1 MEKFDLENFPVSESA
16 KNMIASVS
24 DGFYDNSY
32 VGKWLYEVMGQEY
45 DTAREIAEDILN
57 QLFPETATWG
67 LMYHEIKWGLPVRE
81 NLPYEERR
89 QLIYRKRDYRAPM
102 TPYRMEGYLKTATGF
117 DVRIAD
123 INDPG
128 DYGFVA
134 PHPNV
139 FKAYFMG
146 EGTLASKR
154 ARAMLNEL
162 KQSHTMFTMNDRTE
176 IVSDNRNLE
185 EMNLKKVIFH
195 IAESFWYSDLLDGRK
210 LLDGSSLLYPY
221 MRYNLMLGFKYI
233 LGGFTT
239 PTDADLQKVK
249 FRAKQETEN
258 DVKAGAIRI
267 ASDIIFWNTYLLD
280 GSWDLDGSH
289 RLDVTRGYQLGVAI
303 VAMVACAYNKVA
315 DSMKVRSTYG
325 LRSSSDARAAIRSEF
340 EADFWNTVYLDGKLL
355 LDGNAML
362 EYRGGNKRLEAAV
375 THHMGIERE
384 DVDVEAQVI
393 TKTRNYWFLDGSNT
407 LDGKKNLNS
416 IYRNI
421 NKDIQIGMM
430 CPSVMISGAGNFP
443 VKKKEK
449 QVAAWDRNHEDYKEV
464 EAILGKIEAIF
475 YGKDVIKS
483 DDENA
488 IEKLQ
493 DKVDGLREDQERMKQ
508 ANKAIRMKDKEKG
521 DAMLHD
527 MGYTDEQIAQLREP
541 DFCGRIGFSDYILTN
556 NNANIRRLEGR
567 IKSLQKTKSQGTQES
582 ENKFFKV
589 KENVE
594 AMRIQLFFEGKPEPE
609 VRDILKSN
617 GFRWAPSVGA
627 WQRQLNNNGKY
638 AVERV
643 VRELEEMEAVE

>member
-1 MEKFDLENFPVSESA
+1 MERFDLENFPVSESA

-154 ARAMLNEL
+154 ARTMLNEL

-185 EMNLKKVIFH
+185 EMNLKKIIFH

-210 LLDGSSLLYPY
+210 PLDGSSLLYPY
-221 MRYNLMLGFKYI
+221 MRYNLMLGFKYM

-249 FRAKQETEN
+249 FRAEQKTEN

-267 ASDIIFWNTYLLD
+267 ASDIIFWNTHLLD

-289 RLDVTRGYQLGVAI
+289 RLDVTRGYKLGVAI
-303 VAMVACAYNKVA
+303 VAMVACAYNKVT

-362 EYRGGNKRLEAAV
+362 EHRGGNKRLEAAV
-375 THHMGIERE
+375 THHIGIERE
-384 DVDVEAQVI
+384 DMNVEAQVI

-416 IYRNI
+416 IYR
-421 NKDIQIGMM
+421 KEYIQ
-430 CPSVMISGAGNFP
+430 
-443 VKKKEK
+443 
-449 QVAAWDRNHEDYKEV
+449 
-464 EAILGKIEAIF
+464 
-475 YGKDVIKS
+475 
-483 DDENA
+483 
-488 IEKLQ
+488 
-493 DKVDGLREDQERMKQ
+493 
-508 ANKAIRMKDKEKG
+508 
-521 DAMLHD
+521 
-527 MGYTDEQIAQLREP
+527 
-541 DFCGRIGFSDYILTN
+541 
-556 NNANIRRLEGR
+556 
-567 IKSLQKTKSQGTQES
+567 
-582 ENKFFKV
+582 
-589 KENVE
+589 
-594 AMRIQLFFEGKPEPE
+594 
-609 VRDILKSN
+609 
-617 GFRWAPSVGA
+617 
-627 WQRQLNNNGKY
+627 
-638 AVERV
+638 
-643 VRELEEMEAVE
+643 

>member
-67 LMYHEIKWGLPVRE
+67 LMYHEIKWGLPVLE

-154 ARAMLNEL
+154 VRAMLNEL

-221 MRYNLMLGFKYI
+221 MRYNLMLGSKYI

-267 ASDIIFWNTYLLD
+267 ASDIIFWNTHLLD

-303 VAMVACAYNKVA
+303 VAMVAFAHNEVT
-315 DSMKVRSTYG
+315 DVLKVRSAYD
-325 LRSSSDARAAIRSEF
+325 LRTGSDVRAAIRSEF

-355 LDGNAML
+355 LDGNTTL
-362 EYRGGNKRLEAAV
+362 EYRGGNKRLEASV
-375 THHMGIERE
+375 THHMGIKRE
-384 DVDVEAQVI
+384 DSDVSVQVI
-393 TKTRNYWFLDGSNT
+393 TKTRNYWFFDGSNM
-407 LDGKKNLNS
+407 LNGKKNLNS
-416 IYRNI
+416 IYR
-421 NKDIQIGMM
+421 KEYIQ
-430 CPSVMISGAGNFP
+430 
-443 VKKKEK
+443 
-449 QVAAWDRNHEDYKEV
+449 
-464 EAILGKIEAIF
+464 
-475 YGKDVIKS
+475 
-483 DDENA
+483 
-488 IEKLQ
+488 
-493 DKVDGLREDQERMKQ
+493 
-508 ANKAIRMKDKEKG
+508 
-521 DAMLHD
+521 
-527 MGYTDEQIAQLREP
+527 
-541 DFCGRIGFSDYILTN
+541 
-556 NNANIRRLEGR
+556 
-567 IKSLQKTKSQGTQES
+567 
-582 ENKFFKV
+582 
-589 KENVE
+589 
-594 AMRIQLFFEGKPEPE
+594 
-609 VRDILKSN
+609 
-617 GFRWAPSVGA
+617 
-627 WQRQLNNNGKY
+627 
-638 AVERV
+638 
-643 VRELEEMEAVE
+643 

>member
-24 DGFYDNSY
+24 DGFYDDSY

-139 FKAYFMG
+139 FKAYFMC

-162 KQSHTMFTMNDRTE
+162 KQSHKMFTMNDRTE
-176 IVSDNRNLE
+176 IVSDNRKLE
-185 EMNLKKVIFH
+185 GMNLKKIIFH

-221 MRYNLMLGFKYI
+221 MRYNLMLGFKYM

-239 PTDADLQKVK
+239 PTDANLQKVR
-249 FRAKQETEN
+249 FRAEQETEN

-267 ASDIIFWNTYLLD
+267 ASDIIFWNTHLLD

-303 VAMVACAYNKVA
+303 VAMVACAYNKVT
-315 DSMKVRSTYG
+315 DSMKVRSIYG
-325 LRSSSDARAAIRSEF
+325 LRSSSDARAAFRPEF
-340 EADFWNTVYLDGKLL
+340 EVDFWNTVYLDGKLL

-362 EYRGGNKRLEAAV
+362 EHRGGNKRLEAEV
-375 THHMGIERE
+375 THHMEIERE
-384 DVDVEAQVI
+384 DMDVEAQVI

-416 IYRNI
+416 IYR
-421 NKDIQIGMM
+421 KEYIQ
-430 CPSVMISGAGNFP
+430 
-443 VKKKEK
+443 
-449 QVAAWDRNHEDYKEV
+449 
-464 EAILGKIEAIF
+464 
-475 YGKDVIKS
+475 
-483 DDENA
+483 
-488 IEKLQ
+488 
-493 DKVDGLREDQERMKQ
+493 
-508 ANKAIRMKDKEKG
+508 
-521 DAMLHD
+521 
-527 MGYTDEQIAQLREP
+527 
-541 DFCGRIGFSDYILTN
+541 
-556 NNANIRRLEGR
+556 
-567 IKSLQKTKSQGTQES
+567 
-582 ENKFFKV
+582 
-589 KENVE
+589 
-594 AMRIQLFFEGKPEPE
+594 
-609 VRDILKSN
+609 
-617 GFRWAPSVGA
+617 
-627 WQRQLNNNGKY
+627 
-638 AVERV
+638 
-643 VRELEEMEAVE
+643 

>member
-32 VGKWLYEVMGQEY
+32 VGKWLFEVMGQEY
-45 DTAREIAEDILN
+45 DAAREIAEDILN

-154 ARAMLNEL
+154 ARTMLNEL

-185 EMNLKKVIFH
+185 EMNLKKIIFH

-221 MRYNLMLGFKYI
+221 MRYNLMLGFKYM

-249 FRAKQETEN
+249 FRAEQETEN

-267 ASDIIFWNTYLLD
+267 ASDIIFWNTHLLD
-280 GSWDLDGSH
+280 GSWDLGGSH
-289 RLDVTRGYQLGVAI
+289 RLDVLRGYEFGVAI
-303 VAMVACAYNKVA
+303 VAMVACAYNEVTEVLK
-315 DSMKVRSTYG
+315 
-325 LRSSSDARAAIRSEF
+325 LRSRYETLTGSDIGSVMRSRF
-340 EADFWNTVYLDGKLL
+340 ELDFWNTVYLDGKLL
-355 LDGNAML
+355 LDGNTTLGYKA
-362 EYRGGNKRLEAAV
+362 GNKRLESSV
-375 THHMGIERE
+375 THRFGIERE
-384 DVDVEAQVI
+384 DEDAEVQVV
-393 TKTRNYWFLDGSNT
+393 TKTRNYWFLDGCNT
-407 LDGKKNLNS
+407 LNGKKNLNS
-416 IYRNI
+416 IYR
-421 NKDIQIGMM
+421 KEYIQ
-430 CPSVMISGAGNFP
+430 
-443 VKKKEK
+443 
-449 QVAAWDRNHEDYKEV
+449 
-464 EAILGKIEAIF
+464 
-475 YGKDVIKS
+475 
-483 DDENA
+483 
-488 IEKLQ
+488 
-493 DKVDGLREDQERMKQ
+493 
-508 ANKAIRMKDKEKG
+508 
-521 DAMLHD
+521 
-527 MGYTDEQIAQLREP
+527 
-541 DFCGRIGFSDYILTN
+541 
-556 NNANIRRLEGR
+556 
-567 IKSLQKTKSQGTQES
+567 
-582 ENKFFKV
+582 
-589 KENVE
+589 
-594 AMRIQLFFEGKPEPE
+594 
-609 VRDILKSN
+609 
-617 GFRWAPSVGA
+617 
-627 WQRQLNNNGKY
+627 
-638 AVERV
+638 
-643 VRELEEMEAVE
+643 

>member
-162 KQSHTMFTMNDRTE
+162 KQSHTMFIMNDRTE

-185 EMNLKKVIFH
+185 EMNLKKIIFH
-195 IAESFWYSDLLDGRK
+195 IAESFWYSNLLDGRK

-221 MRYNLMLGFKYI
+221 MRYNLMLGFKYM

-249 FRAKQETEN
+249 FKTEQETEN

-267 ASDIIFWNTYLLD
+267 ASDIIFWNTHLLD
-280 GSWDLDGSH
+280 GSWNLNGSH

-303 VAMVACAYNKVA
+303 VAMVACAHNKVTG
-315 DSMKVRSTYG
+315 SMKVRSTYG
-325 LRSSSDARAAIRSEF
+325 LRSSSDARAAFRSEF

-384 DVDVEAQVI
+384 DADVEAQVI

-416 IYRNI
+416 IYR
-421 NKDIQIGMM
+421 KEYIQ
-430 CPSVMISGAGNFP
+430 
-443 VKKKEK
+443 
-449 QVAAWDRNHEDYKEV
+449 
-464 EAILGKIEAIF
+464 
-475 YGKDVIKS
+475 
-483 DDENA
+483 
-488 IEKLQ
+488 
-493 DKVDGLREDQERMKQ
+493 
-508 ANKAIRMKDKEKG
+508 
-521 DAMLHD
+521 
-527 MGYTDEQIAQLREP
+527 
-541 DFCGRIGFSDYILTN
+541 
-556 NNANIRRLEGR
+556 
-567 IKSLQKTKSQGTQES
+567 
-582 ENKFFKV
+582 
-589 KENVE
+589 
-594 AMRIQLFFEGKPEPE
+594 
-609 VRDILKSN
+609 
-617 GFRWAPSVGA
+617 
-627 WQRQLNNNGKY
+627 
-638 AVERV
+638 
-643 VRELEEMEAVE
+643 

>member
-154 ARAMLNEL
+154 ARSMLNEL

-195 IAESFWYSDLLDGRK
+195 IAESFWYIDLLDGRK

-315 DSMKVRSTYG
+315 DSMKVRSTCG

-384 DVDVEAQVI
+384 DMDVEAQVI
-393 TKTRNYWFLDGSNT
+393 TKTRNYWFLDGSNA

-416 IYRNI
+416 IYR
-421 NKDIQIGMM
+421 KEYIQ
-430 CPSVMISGAGNFP
+430 
-443 VKKKEK
+443 
-449 QVAAWDRNHEDYKEV
+449 
-464 EAILGKIEAIF
+464 
-475 YGKDVIKS
+475 
-483 DDENA
+483 
-488 IEKLQ
+488 
-493 DKVDGLREDQERMKQ
+493 
-508 ANKAIRMKDKEKG
+508 
-521 DAMLHD
+521 
-527 MGYTDEQIAQLREP
+527 
-541 DFCGRIGFSDYILTN
+541 
-556 NNANIRRLEGR
+556 
-567 IKSLQKTKSQGTQES
+567 
-582 ENKFFKV
+582 
-589 KENVE
+589 
-594 AMRIQLFFEGKPEPE
+594 
-609 VRDILKSN
+609 
-617 GFRWAPSVGA
+617 
-627 WQRQLNNNGKY
+627 
-638 AVERV
+638 
-643 VRELEEMEAVE
+643 

>member
-32 VGKWLYEVMGQEY
+32 VGKWLFEVMGQEY
-45 DTAREIAEDILN
+45 DAAREIAEDILN

-210 LLDGSSLLYPY
+210 PLDGSSLLYPY
-221 MRYNLMLGFKYI
+221 MRYNLMLGFKYM

-249 FRAKQETEN
+249 FRAEQKTEN
-258 DVKAGAIRI
+258 NVKAGAIRI
-267 ASDIIFWNTYLLD
+267 ASDII
-280 GSWDLDGSH
+280 
-289 RLDVTRGYQLGVAI
+289 
-303 VAMVACAYNKVA
+303 
-315 DSMKVRSTYG
+315 
-325 LRSSSDARAAIRSEF
+325 
-340 EADFWNTVYLDGKLL
+340 FWNTVYLDGKLL

-362 EYRGGNKRLEAAV
+362 EHRGGNKRLEAAV

-384 DVDVEAQVI
+384 DMDVEAQVI
-393 TKTRNYWFLDGSNT
+393 TKTRNYWFLDGSNA

-416 IYRNI
+416 IYR
-421 NKDIQIGMM
+421 KEYIQ
-430 CPSVMISGAGNFP
+430 
-443 VKKKEK
+443 
-449 QVAAWDRNHEDYKEV
+449 
-464 EAILGKIEAIF
+464 
-475 YGKDVIKS
+475 
-483 DDENA
+483 
-488 IEKLQ
+488 
-493 DKVDGLREDQERMKQ
+493 
-508 ANKAIRMKDKEKG
+508 
-521 DAMLHD
+521 
-527 MGYTDEQIAQLREP
+527 
-541 DFCGRIGFSDYILTN
+541 
-556 NNANIRRLEGR
+556 
-567 IKSLQKTKSQGTQES
+567 
-582 ENKFFKV
+582 
-589 KENVE
+589 
-594 AMRIQLFFEGKPEPE
+594 
-609 VRDILKSN
+609 
-617 GFRWAPSVGA
+617 
-627 WQRQLNNNGKY
+627 
-638 AVERV
+638 
-643 VRELEEMEAVE
+643 

>member
-154 ARAMLNEL
+154 VRAMLNEL

-267 ASDIIFWNTYLLD
+267 ASDIIFWNTHLLD

-303 VAMVACAYNKVA
+303 VAMVAFAHNEVT
-315 DSMKVRSTYG
+315 DVLKVRSAYD
-325 LRSSSDARAAIRSEF
+325 LRTGSDVRAAIRSEF

-355 LDGNAML
+355 LDGNTTL
-362 EYRGGNKRLEAAV
+362 EYRGGNKRLEASV
-375 THHMGIERE
+375 THHMGIKRE
-384 DVDVEAQVI
+384 DSDVSVQVI
-393 TKTRNYWFLDGSNT
+393 TKTRNYWFFDGSNM
-407 LDGKKNLNS
+407 LNGKKNLNS
-416 IYRNI
+416 IRKEY
-421 NKDIQIGMM
+421 IQ
-430 CPSVMISGAGNFP
+430 
-443 VKKKEK
+443 
-449 QVAAWDRNHEDYKEV
+449 
-464 EAILGKIEAIF
+464 
-475 YGKDVIKS
+475 
-483 DDENA
+483 
-488 IEKLQ
+488 
-493 DKVDGLREDQERMKQ
+493 
-508 ANKAIRMKDKEKG
+508 
-521 DAMLHD
+521 
-527 MGYTDEQIAQLREP
+527 
-541 DFCGRIGFSDYILTN
+541 
-556 NNANIRRLEGR
+556 
-567 IKSLQKTKSQGTQES
+567 
-582 ENKFFKV
+582 
-589 KENVE
+589 
-594 AMRIQLFFEGKPEPE
+594 
-609 VRDILKSN
+609 
-617 GFRWAPSVGA
+617 
-627 WQRQLNNNGKY
+627 
-638 AVERV
+638 
-643 VRELEEMEAVE
+643 

>member
-24 DGFYDNSY
+24 DGFYDDSY

-128 DYGFVA
+128 DYGFIA

-154 ARAMLNEL
+154 ARTMLNEL

-176 IVSDNRNLE
+176 IVSDNRKLE
-185 EMNLKKVIFH
+185 EMNLKKIIFH

-221 MRYNLMLGFKYI
+221 MRYNLMLGFKYM

-249 FRAKQETEN
+249 FRAEQETGN
-258 DVKAGAIRI
+258 DVKAGAIRV
-267 ASDIIFWNTYLLD
+267 ASDIIFWNTHLLD

-303 VAMVACAYNKVA
+303 VAMVACAYNKVT

-362 EYRGGNKRLEAAV
+362 EHRGGNKRLEAAV
-375 THHMGIERE
+375 THHMEIERE
-384 DVDVEAQVI
+384 DMDVEAQVI

-416 IYRNI
+416 IYR
-421 NKDIQIGMM
+421 KEYIQ
-430 CPSVMISGAGNFP
+430 
-443 VKKKEK
+443 
-449 QVAAWDRNHEDYKEV
+449 
-464 EAILGKIEAIF
+464 
-475 YGKDVIKS
+475 
-483 DDENA
+483 
-488 IEKLQ
+488 
-493 DKVDGLREDQERMKQ
+493 
-508 ANKAIRMKDKEKG
+508 
-521 DAMLHD
+521 
-527 MGYTDEQIAQLREP
+527 
-541 DFCGRIGFSDYILTN
+541 
-556 NNANIRRLEGR
+556 
-567 IKSLQKTKSQGTQES
+567 
-582 ENKFFKV
+582 
-589 KENVE
+589 
-594 AMRIQLFFEGKPEPE
+594 
-609 VRDILKSN
+609 
-617 GFRWAPSVGA
+617 
-627 WQRQLNNNGKY
+627 
-638 AVERV
+638 
-643 VRELEEMEAVE
+643 

>member
-139 FKAYFMG
+139 FKTYFMG

-154 ARAMLNEL
+154 ARSMLNEL

-340 EADFWNTVYLDGKLL
+340 EADFWNTVYLDGKLQ

-416 IYRNI
+416 IYR
-421 NKDIQIGMM
+421 KEYIQ
-430 CPSVMISGAGNFP
+430 
-443 VKKKEK
+443 
-449 QVAAWDRNHEDYKEV
+449 
-464 EAILGKIEAIF
+464 
-475 YGKDVIKS
+475 
-483 DDENA
+483 
-488 IEKLQ
+488 
-493 DKVDGLREDQERMKQ
+493 
-508 ANKAIRMKDKEKG
+508 
-521 DAMLHD
+521 
-527 MGYTDEQIAQLREP
+527 
-541 DFCGRIGFSDYILTN
+541 
-556 NNANIRRLEGR
+556 
-567 IKSLQKTKSQGTQES
+567 
-582 ENKFFKV
+582 
-589 KENVE
+589 
-594 AMRIQLFFEGKPEPE
+594 
-609 VRDILKSN
+609 
-617 GFRWAPSVGA
+617 
-627 WQRQLNNNGKY
+627 
-638 AVERV
+638 
-643 VRELEEMEAVE
+643 

>member
-154 ARAMLNEL
+154 ARTMLNEL

-176 IVSDNRNLE
+176 IVSDNRKLE
-185 EMNLKKVIFH
+185 EMNLKKIIFH

-221 MRYNLMLGFKYI
+221 MRYNLMLGFKYM

-239 PTDADLQKVK
+239 QTDADLQKVK
-249 FRAKQETEN
+249 FRAEQETEN
-258 DVKAGAIRI
+258 DVKAGAIRV
-267 ASDIIFWNTYLLD
+267 ASDIIFWNTHLLD

-303 VAMVACAYNKVA
+303 VAMVACSYNKVT

-355 LDGNAML
+355 LDGNTML

-375 THHMGIERE
+375 THHMEIERE
-384 DVDVEAQVI
+384 AVDVEAQVI
-393 TKTRNYWFLDGSNT
+393 TKTRNYWFLNGSNT

-416 IYRNI
+416 IYR
-421 NKDIQIGMM
+421 KEYIQ
-430 CPSVMISGAGNFP
+430 
-443 VKKKEK
+443 
-449 QVAAWDRNHEDYKEV
+449 
-464 EAILGKIEAIF
+464 
-475 YGKDVIKS
+475 
-483 DDENA
+483 
-488 IEKLQ
+488 
-493 DKVDGLREDQERMKQ
+493 
-508 ANKAIRMKDKEKG
+508 
-521 DAMLHD
+521 
-527 MGYTDEQIAQLREP
+527 
-541 DFCGRIGFSDYILTN
+541 
-556 NNANIRRLEGR
+556 
-567 IKSLQKTKSQGTQES
+567 
-582 ENKFFKV
+582 
-589 KENVE
+589 
-594 AMRIQLFFEGKPEPE
+594 
-609 VRDILKSN
+609 
-617 GFRWAPSVGA
+617 
-627 WQRQLNNNGKY
+627 
-638 AVERV
+638 
-643 VRELEEMEAVE
+643 

>member
-154 ARAMLNEL
+154 ARDMLNEL

-185 EMNLKKVIFH
+185 EMNLKKIIFH

-210 LLDGSSLLYPY
+210 PLDGSSLLYPY
-221 MRYNLMLGFKYI
+221 MRYNLMLGFKYM

-249 FRAKQETEN
+249 FRAEQKTEN

-267 ASDIIFWNTYLLD
+267 ASDIIFWNTHLLD

-303 VAMVACAYNKVA
+303 VAMVACAYNKVT

-362 EYRGGNKRLEAAV
+362 EHRGGNKRLEAAV

-384 DVDVEAQVI
+384 DMDVEAQVI
-393 TKTRNYWFLDGSNT
+393 TKTRNYWFLDGSNA

-416 IYRNI
+416 IYR
-421 NKDIQIGMM
+421 KEYIQ
-430 CPSVMISGAGNFP
+430 
-443 VKKKEK
+443 
-449 QVAAWDRNHEDYKEV
+449 
-464 EAILGKIEAIF
+464 
-475 YGKDVIKS
+475 
-483 DDENA
+483 
-488 IEKLQ
+488 
-493 DKVDGLREDQERMKQ
+493 
-508 ANKAIRMKDKEKG
+508 
-521 DAMLHD
+521 
-527 MGYTDEQIAQLREP
+527 
-541 DFCGRIGFSDYILTN
+541 
-556 NNANIRRLEGR
+556 
-567 IKSLQKTKSQGTQES
+567 
-582 ENKFFKV
+582 
-589 KENVE
+589 
-594 AMRIQLFFEGKPEPE
+594 
-609 VRDILKSN
+609 
-617 GFRWAPSVGA
+617 
-627 WQRQLNNNGKY
+627 
-638 AVERV
+638 
-643 VRELEEMEAVE
+643 

>member
-45 DTAREIAEDILN
+45 DTAREIAEDILS

-154 ARAMLNEL
+154 VRAMLNEL
-162 KQSHTMFTMNDRTE
+162 KQSHTMFIMNDRTE

-185 EMNLKKVIFH
+185 EMNLKKIIFH

-221 MRYNLMLGFKYI
+221 MRYNLMLGFKYM

-249 FRAKQETEN
+249 FRAEQETKN

-267 ASDIIFWNTYLLD
+267 ASDIIFWNTHLLD

-289 RLDVTRGYQLGVAI
+289 KLDVTRGYQLGVAI
-303 VAMVACAYNKVA
+303 VAMVACAHNKVT

-325 LRSSSDARAAIRSEF
+325 LRSSSDARAAFRSEF

-375 THHMGIERE
+375 THHMEIERE

-407 LDGKKNLNS
+407 LDGKKSLNS
-416 IYRNI
+416 IYR
-421 NKDIQIGMM
+421 KEYIQ
-430 CPSVMISGAGNFP
+430 
-443 VKKKEK
+443 
-449 QVAAWDRNHEDYKEV
+449 
-464 EAILGKIEAIF
+464 
-475 YGKDVIKS
+475 
-483 DDENA
+483 
-488 IEKLQ
+488 
-493 DKVDGLREDQERMKQ
+493 
-508 ANKAIRMKDKEKG
+508 
-521 DAMLHD
+521 
-527 MGYTDEQIAQLREP
+527 
-541 DFCGRIGFSDYILTN
+541 
-556 NNANIRRLEGR
+556 
-567 IKSLQKTKSQGTQES
+567 
-582 ENKFFKV
+582 
-589 KENVE
+589 
-594 AMRIQLFFEGKPEPE
+594 
-609 VRDILKSN
+609 
-617 GFRWAPSVGA
+617 
-627 WQRQLNNNGKY
+627 
-638 AVERV
+638 
-643 VRELEEMEAVE
+643 

>member
-185 EMNLKKVIFH
+185 EMNLKKIIFH

-210 LLDGSSLLYPY
+210 PLDGSSLLYPY
-221 MRYNLMLGFKYI
+221 MRYNLMLGFKYM

-249 FRAKQETEN
+249 FRAEQKTEN

-267 ASDIIFWNTYLLD
+267 ASDIIFWNTHLLD

-303 VAMVACAYNKVA
+303 VAMVACAYNKVT

-325 LRSSSDARAAIRSEF
+325 LRSSSDARAAIRS
-340 EADFWNTVYLDGKLL
+340 LL
-355 LDGNAML
+355 
-362 EYRGGNKRLEAAV
+362 V
-375 THHMGIERE
+375 
-384 DVDVEAQVI
+384 
-393 TKTRNYWFLDGSNT
+393 
-407 LDGKKNLNS
+407 
-416 IYRNI
+416 
-421 NKDIQIGMM
+421 
-430 CPSVMISGAGNFP
+430 
-443 VKKKEK
+443 
-449 QVAAWDRNHEDYKEV
+449 
-464 EAILGKIEAIF
+464 
-475 YGKDVIKS
+475 
-483 DDENA
+483 
-488 IEKLQ
+488 
-493 DKVDGLREDQERMKQ
+493 
-508 ANKAIRMKDKEKG
+508 
-521 DAMLHD
+521 
-527 MGYTDEQIAQLREP
+527 
-541 DFCGRIGFSDYILTN
+541 
-556 NNANIRRLEGR
+556 
-567 IKSLQKTKSQGTQES
+567 
-582 ENKFFKV
+582 
-589 KENVE
+589 
-594 AMRIQLFFEGKPEPE
+594 
-609 VRDILKSN
+609 
-617 GFRWAPSVGA
+617 
-627 WQRQLNNNGKY
+627 
-638 AVERV
+638 
-643 VRELEEMEAVE
+643 

>member
-32 VGKWLYEVMGQEY
+32 VGKWLFEVMGQEY
-45 DTAREIAEDILN
+45 DAAREIAEDILN

-154 ARAMLNEL
+154 ARTMLNEL

-185 EMNLKKVIFH
+185 EMNLKKIIFH

-221 MRYNLMLGFKYI
+221 MRYNLMLGFKYM

-249 FRAKQETEN
+249 FRAEQETEN

-267 ASDIIFWNTYLLD
+267 ASDIIFWNTHLLD
-280 GSWDLDGSH
+280 GSWNLDGSH

-303 VAMVACAYNKVA
+303 VAMVAFAHNEVTG
-315 DSMKVRSTYG
+315 SMKVRSTYG
-325 LRSSSDARAAIRSEF
+325 LRSSSDARAAFRSEF

-384 DVDVEAQVI
+384 DADVEAQVI

-416 IYRNI
+416 IYR
-421 NKDIQIGMM
+421 KEYIQ
-430 CPSVMISGAGNFP
+430 
-443 VKKKEK
+443 
-449 QVAAWDRNHEDYKEV
+449 
-464 EAILGKIEAIF
+464 
-475 YGKDVIKS
+475 
-483 DDENA
+483 
-488 IEKLQ
+488 
-493 DKVDGLREDQERMKQ
+493 
-508 ANKAIRMKDKEKG
+508 
-521 DAMLHD
+521 
-527 MGYTDEQIAQLREP
+527 
-541 DFCGRIGFSDYILTN
+541 
-556 NNANIRRLEGR
+556 
-567 IKSLQKTKSQGTQES
+567 
-582 ENKFFKV
+582 
-589 KENVE
+589 
-594 AMRIQLFFEGKPEPE
+594 
-609 VRDILKSN
+609 
-617 GFRWAPSVGA
+617 
-627 WQRQLNNNGKY
+627 
-638 AVERV
+638 
-643 VRELEEMEAVE
+643 

>member
-154 ARAMLNEL
+154 ARSMLNEL

-375 THHMGIERE
+375 THHMGIEGE

-416 IYRNI
+416 IYR
-421 NKDIQIGMM
+421 KEYIQ
-430 CPSVMISGAGNFP
+430 
-443 VKKKEK
+443 
-449 QVAAWDRNHEDYKEV
+449 
-464 EAILGKIEAIF
+464 
-475 YGKDVIKS
+475 
-483 DDENA
+483 
-488 IEKLQ
+488 
-493 DKVDGLREDQERMKQ
+493 
-508 ANKAIRMKDKEKG
+508 
-521 DAMLHD
+521 
-527 MGYTDEQIAQLREP
+527 
-541 DFCGRIGFSDYILTN
+541 
-556 NNANIRRLEGR
+556 
-567 IKSLQKTKSQGTQES
+567 
-582 ENKFFKV
+582 
-589 KENVE
+589 
-594 AMRIQLFFEGKPEPE
+594 
-609 VRDILKSN
+609 
-617 GFRWAPSVGA
+617 
-627 WQRQLNNNGKY
+627 
-638 AVERV
+638 
-643 VRELEEMEAVE
+643 

>member
-154 ARAMLNEL
+154 SRAMLNEL

-185 EMNLKKVIFH
+185 EMNLKKIIFH

-210 LLDGSSLLYPY
+210 PLDGSSLLYPY
-221 MRYNLMLGFKYI
+221 MRYNLMLGFKYM

-249 FRAKQETEN
+249 FRAEQKTEN

-267 ASDIIFWNTYLLD
+267 ASDIIFWNTHLLD

-303 VAMVACAYNKVA
+303 VAMVACAYNKVT

-362 EYRGGNKRLEAAV
+362 EHRGGNKRLEAAV

-384 DVDVEAQVI
+384 DMDVEAQVI
-393 TKTRNYWFLDGSNT
+393 TKTRNYWFLDGSNA

-416 IYRNI
+416 IYR
-421 NKDIQIGMM
+421 KEYIQ
-430 CPSVMISGAGNFP
+430 
-443 VKKKEK
+443 
-449 QVAAWDRNHEDYKEV
+449 
-464 EAILGKIEAIF
+464 
-475 YGKDVIKS
+475 
-483 DDENA
+483 
-488 IEKLQ
+488 
-493 DKVDGLREDQERMKQ
+493 
-508 ANKAIRMKDKEKG
+508 
-521 DAMLHD
+521 
-527 MGYTDEQIAQLREP
+527 
-541 DFCGRIGFSDYILTN
+541 
-556 NNANIRRLEGR
+556 
-567 IKSLQKTKSQGTQES
+567 
-582 ENKFFKV
+582 
-589 KENVE
+589 
-594 AMRIQLFFEGKPEPE
+594 
-609 VRDILKSN
+609 
-617 GFRWAPSVGA
+617 
-627 WQRQLNNNGKY
+627 
-638 AVERV
+638 
-643 VRELEEMEAVE
+643 